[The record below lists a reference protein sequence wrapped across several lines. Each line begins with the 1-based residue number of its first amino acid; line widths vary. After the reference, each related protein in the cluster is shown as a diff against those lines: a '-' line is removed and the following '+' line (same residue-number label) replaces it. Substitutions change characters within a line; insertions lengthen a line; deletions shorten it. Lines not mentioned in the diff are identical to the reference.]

1 MTCEKL
7 VLLIHRSSFPELL
20 EEEEEEE
27 EYPVQYT

>member
-20 EEEEEEE
+20 EEEEEE
-27 EYPVQYT
+27 YPVQYT